1 MTDITSEIGALKE
14 KANTETIR
22 AKQENNRVQI
32 EQERDWFR
40 EEALSLNIKNKEN
53 ETLKEKYKQQFEA
66 ASEERDYYQ

>member
-1 MTDITSEIGALKE
+1 MTDITSEIAALKE